1 MPDGPPRRIIV
12 RGTSGSG
19 KTTLARALSE
29 KLGIE
34 HTEIDALHHL
44 PDWKERPTEELR
56 QIIAE
61 IVERD
66 SWIIDGNYKAVTSEH
81 VRKAD
86 TIVWLDYSFMTVF
99 MRLFFRTVRRLITK
113 EVLWHGNRESFKKS
127 FFSRESILLWMVTT
141 HGRRKRQCRE
151 LQAELAGTDVC
162 FVRLRSPRQADKWLN
177 QNSVDSPDSSS
188 SSRRLRQSSPP

>member
-1 MPDGPPRRIIV
+1 MNRESRDLPPSERSPKRIIV
-12 RGTSGSG
+12 QGTSGSG
-19 KTTLARALSE
+19 KTILARALSK

-44 PDWKERPTEELR
+44 PDWQDRPTEELR
-56 QIIAE
+56 QIIAR

-66 SWIIDGNYKAVTSEH
+66 SWIIDGNYKVVTSEY

-86 TIVWLDYSFMTVF
+86 TIVWLDYLFMTVF

-127 FFSRESILLWMVTT
+127 FFSRDSILVWMVTT

-151 LQAELAGTDVC
+151 LQAELADTDVE
-162 FVRLRSPRQADKWLN
+162 FVRFSRPRQAEAWLD
-177 QNSVDSPDSSS
+177 Q
-188 SSRRLRQSSPP
+188 LK